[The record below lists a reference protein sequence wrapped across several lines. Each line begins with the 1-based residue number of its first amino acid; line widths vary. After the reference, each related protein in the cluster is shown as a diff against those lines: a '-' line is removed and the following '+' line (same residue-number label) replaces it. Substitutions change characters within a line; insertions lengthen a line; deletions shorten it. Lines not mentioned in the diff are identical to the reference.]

1 MLKCQVLM
9 GRWYFG
15 KYYTIM
21 FLIRERNMMRYDYGG
36 LVLICLIKTRSRWL
50 EKDLVNIL
58 IY

>member
-1 MLKCQVLM
+1 M